1 LAKRKRLTP
10 AQPDYLETGGPAP
23 ETKSRFPLGVA
34 RTVTRAP
41 IADVAGAAAATAA
54 LEEVTGE
61 LRAARAGGRLVQA
74 LPLDAVDAAY
84 LVRDRLDHD
93 PEALEALLAS
103 IRARGQQTPIEAVE
117 LEPGRFG
124 LISGWRR
131 LSALKRL
138 HVETGEDRFARVQ
151 ALLRRPETAEDA
163 YLAMVEENEIRAGLS
178 YYERAR
184 IVARAAELHVFPDE
198 QAALRRLFA
207 SASRAR
213 RSKIGSFLPL
223 YHALDARLR
232 FPAAIPERLG
242 LKLSKALTGT
252 PELGPRLAERLRKAA
267 AAETYDAG
275 AELAVL
281 TRALAADPAPEPAAA
296 PPAPPAIRI
305 ERLAEGCRLTGPG
318 VDALFLQRLQRWLDA
333 GMGL

>member
-1 LAKRKRLTP
+1 
-10 AQPDYLETGGPAP
+10 
-23 ETKSRFPLGVA
+23 
-34 RTVTRAP
+34 
-41 IADVAGAAAATAA
+41 
-54 LEEVTGE
+54 
-61 LRAARAGGRLVQA
+61 
-74 LPLDAVDAAY
+74 
-84 LVRDRLDHD
+84 
-93 PEALEALLAS
+93 
-103 IRARGQQTPIEAVE
+103 
-117 LEPGRFG
+117 
-124 LISGWRR
+124 
-131 LSALKRL
+131 
-138 HVETGEDRFARVQ
+138 
-151 ALLRRPETAEDA
+151 
-163 YLAMVEENEIRAGLS
+163 
-178 YYERAR
+178 
-184 IVARAAELHVFPDE
+184 LHVFPDE

-305 ERLAEGCRLTGPG
+305 ERLADGCRLTGPG